1 MKNFEDLLINPLK
14 KLYREEHVAVNAV
27 NSGCGRKTYVVS
39 QGERHI
45 ADITVELIAD
55 ALVFEITKFDT
66 ADTKNAARL
75 TFKSGYSISKEVVDE
90 FLDEVVRWSLNE
102 WFITI
107 DEYMVCISNEQISSV
122 VCATT
127 SVEGKLITRHHAV
140 LRLPDSSRTHFDV
153 VVTHG
158 DKDKDTVVH
167 IATPLRGNQY
177 EISIPDQVWKSYVR
191 SNIVSEIFG
200 LGAEI
205 RLAEEL
211 ERLRTKHTTKIEN
224 WIEEVC
230 HE

>member
-1 MKNFEDLLINPLK
+1 MNFEDVLINPLK
-14 KLYREEHVAVNAV
+14 KLYREEHVAVNATK
-27 NSGCGRKTYVVS
+27 SGCGRKAYVIS
-39 QGERHI
+39 QGERRI
-45 ADITVELIAD
+45 ADITVELIVD
-55 ALVFEITKFDT
+55 NIVFEITKFDT

-75 TFKSGYSISKEVVDE
+75 TLKADFSISKEVIDE

-107 DEYMVCISNEQISSV
+107 DEYMVCISNGQISSV

-167 IATPLRGNQY
+167 VETPIVGKQY

-191 SNIVSEIFG
+191 SNIVAEIFD

-211 ERLRTKHTTKIEN
+211 ERLREKHTTKIKN